1 MHIVKVRIFDSIYK
15 SVTRGTILFF
25 LSLWLKNKIIPT
37 IYTQDLKYGYNNN
50 DVIRTHC
57 LSEKKRRF
65 LKYGHWGTITASR
78 TDKGSVENRK
88 SLMIHNVR
96 WKGMDVRTTLM
107 NTLITQGIENNVGN
121 RQKADTYRYSW
132 KHRLSLS
139 VCLILTSYIVDLIA
153 LN

>member
-1 MHIVKVRIFDSIYK
+1 MFK
-15 SVTRGTILFF
+15 
-25 LSLWLKNKIIPT
+25 W
-37 IYTQDLKYGYNNN
+37 
-50 DVIRTHC
+50 
-57 LSEKKRRF
+57 EKRRF

-121 RQKADTYRYSW
+121 GQKADTYRYSW

-139 VCLILTSYIVDLIA
+139 VCLILTSYHSWPYSTKLAFYFLVDNCFDLSNKKDGKIA
-153 LN
+153 YLTIESRMSLRVNCVVS